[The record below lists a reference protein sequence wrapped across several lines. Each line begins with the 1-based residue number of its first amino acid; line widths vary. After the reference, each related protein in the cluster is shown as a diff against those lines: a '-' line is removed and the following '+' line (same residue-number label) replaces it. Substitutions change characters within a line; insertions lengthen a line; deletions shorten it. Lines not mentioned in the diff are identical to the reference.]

1 MAKAGASSTNQDKLF
16 EQELSKQFYDV
27 VKSVIMTEKAT
38 RLSEFENKLTFEV
51 VKYATKP
58 LIKVL
63 IENEYK
69 KSVKSVNMINDHN
82 GKKRA
87 IVTFKDENVAS
98 DLSAEIGGN

>member
-1 MAKAGASSTNQDKLF
+1 MAKVDSSQDKLF
-16 EQELSKQFYDV
+16 EQELSKQFYDTI
-27 VKSVIMTEKAT
+27 KSVIMTEKAT
-38 RLSEFENKLTFEV
+38 RLAEFENKLTFEV
-51 VKYATKP
+51 AKHATKP

-69 KSVKSVNMINDHN
+69 KAVKSVNMINDHN

-98 DLSAEIGGN
+98 DLSAELGGN

>member
-1 MAKAGASSTNQDKLF
+1 MAKKVQSNEEKLF
-16 EQELSKQFYDV
+16 QEELSKQFYDV

-38 RLSEFENKLTFEV
+38 RLTEFENKLTFEV
-51 VKYATKP
+51 AKQATKP
-58 LIKVL
+58 LVKVL

-98 DLSAEIGGN
+98 DLSAELGGN